1 MILVQTKTMNVALI
15 PNPII
20 VVIKFIPGPVI
31 SKSLKSENPNWK
43 NLRKLENQKG
53 NRGEME
59 SKRRKGR
66 GIVIWMEVS
75 ERELGK
81 TVKKD
86 GRGRRQLVVLV
97 IGIVVVV
104 GPWRGTG
111 SGRFSYRTV
120 EEGWCQKW
128 RQKVWKGG
136 KERSIFDEILL
147 LKELTCD
154 GRAQTHKQNLKLS
167 LSRFLCGFC
176 FSSDC
181 FLSFGYFWIRPLRQI
196 WFLSTLFFPLLL
208 CSIYF
213 SLFCFVYSVV

>member
-154 GRAQTHKQNLKLS
+154 GRAQTQTESQALS
-167 LSRFLCGFC
+167 LSVSL
-176 FSSDC
+176 
-181 FLSFGYFWIRPLRQI
+181 WV
-196 WFLSTLFFPLLL
+196 LFFFWLLSQFWLLL
-208 CSIYF
+208 DKAVETNMILVHSF
-213 SLFCFVYSVV
+213 FPFTSLFYLF

>member
-104 GPWRGTG
+104 GP
-111 SGRFSYRTV
+111 
-120 EEGWCQKW
+120 
-128 RQKVWKGG
+128 
-136 KERSIFDEILL
+136 
-147 LKELTCD
+147 
-154 GRAQTHKQNLKLS
+154 
-167 LSRFLCGFC
+167 
-176 FSSDC
+176 
-181 FLSFGYFWIRPLRQI
+181 
-196 WFLSTLFFPLLL
+196 
-208 CSIYF
+208 
-213 SLFCFVYSVV
+213 